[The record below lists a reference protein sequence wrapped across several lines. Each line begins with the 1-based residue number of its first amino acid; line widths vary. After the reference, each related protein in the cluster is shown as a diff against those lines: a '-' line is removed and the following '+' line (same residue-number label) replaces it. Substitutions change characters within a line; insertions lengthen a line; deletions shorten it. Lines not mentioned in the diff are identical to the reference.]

1 MFLLIAPSLLFQDP
15 PPGEVIATSPRRPAA
30 AADLPPSSAP
40 APEPVDEAEGFE
52 SLFGPSP
59 LASLGAEEPRDAGDD
74 VWDAFDEAMAAPPP
88 DAPHGRLGFPLT
100 HTPDPL
106 PPEALSDPVR
116 YAADQ
121 CRPGVRP
128 QDEDVAACFDR
139 IERAVRDEE
148 TRRRDAR
155 RPRAT
160 CTQRQT
166 RNDDGRT
173 TESSARC
180 VIGTGDPALAD
191 RLFDWN

>member
-1 MFLLIAPSLLFQDP
+1 MFVLIALSLLLQDP
-15 PPGEVIATSPRRPAA
+15 PPGEVIATAPRRPATVA
-30 AADLPPSSAP
+30 EPPPSSSSAP
-40 APEPVDEAEGFE
+40 APAPANEPGSYEA
-52 SLFGPSP
+52 LFGPSP
-59 LASLGAEEPRDAGDD
+59 LASLEAMEPRDAGDD
-74 VWDAFDEAMAAPPP
+74 VWDAFDEAMGAPAPAAPPK
-88 DAPHGRLGFPLT
+88 
-100 HTPDPL
+100 PL

-128 QDEDVAACFDR
+128 PDEDVAACFDR
-139 IERAVRDEE
+139 IDRAVREE
-148 TRRRDAR
+148 EARRRDAR

-166 RNDDGRT
+166 RNEDGRT

-191 RLFDWN
+191 RLFDWD